1 MVADSK
7 VLNNMRKA
15 IATTALIAAAIIAP
29 STIAFADTSATH
41 FVSPHVVAAV
51 NAQVV
56 TQNKLAD
63 ATAKRQAA
71 ADAAKK
77 RVAAEKAAAKVRAD
91 QRASRARAVAAAKA
105 RAAAPRYAN
114 NLNGWISQ
122 CIAKTGAPGWWANG
136 LKTIAL
142 RESSGNP
149 RAFNGWDSNA
159 AAGIPSKGLMQTIE
173 PTFRA
178 YHQSGTSWDIFD
190 PVANCASSVNYIK
203 SRYGSISNVQ
213 QANPAMPPK
222 GY

>member
-1 MVADSK
+1 MWWPTVK

-15 IATTALIAAAIIAP
+15 FVTTGMIAAAIIAP
-29 STIAFADTSATH
+29 STIAFADNSATH
-41 FVSPHVVAAV
+41 FVSPHVVTAV
-51 NAQVV
+51 NTQVV
-56 TQNKLAD
+56 TQD
-63 ATAKRQAA
+63 AAAKRAA
-71 ADAAKK
+71 AAKK
-77 RVAAEKAAAKVRAD
+77 KAAAEKAAAKVRSD
-91 QRASRARAVAAAKA
+91 ERASRARAAAAAKA

-114 NLNGWISQ
+114 NLNGWIAQ
-122 CIAKTGAPGWWANG
+122 CIAKTHAPGWWANG